1 MATTI
6 RKQRERKLVLKS
18 ISPVGTLAYRTALF
32 TLRVAL
38 STSANII

>member
-1 MATTI
+1 MATII
-6 RKQRERKLVLKS
+6 RKQRERMLVLNS
-18 ISPVGTLAYRTALF
+18 ISPVGTLAYGMVLS